1 MAAKKKLK
9 TVVFLGGK
17 SIGYYCLATLLKQ
30 AKALGLEVVA
40 VLSNS
45 ASQLNTAGTVES
57 LAEAHHIPLLAH
69 EDELLQLPKVDFLI
83 SVQYHRIL
91 KKEHLKRAK
100 QAAVNLHMAPLPE
113 YRGCNQFSFAIVDQA
128 KVFGTTI
135 HLMQAG
141 VDNGAIL
148 FEKRFKI
155 PAEIFVKE
163 LYAKTEKAS
172 KQLFEKSLPALIA
185 GDYTPVPQSSLVAK
199 RGTQFIL
206 RKDID
211 KIKCIDLAWPEEKIA
226 RHIRAT
232 YFPPFEP
239 PYTLIQGEKYYLQP
253 KTIK

>member
-1 MAAKKKLK
+1 MAVKKQLK
-9 TVVFLGGK
+9 KIVFLGGK
-17 SIGYYCLATLLKQ
+17 SIGYYCLQTLLKQ
-30 AKALGLEVVA
+30 AKTLQIEVVA

-45 ASQLNTAGTVES
+45 ASKLNTAGTVDA
-57 LAEAHHIPLLAH
+57 LAQANNIPVLAH
-69 EDELLQLPKVDFLI
+69 EDELLEMPKVDLLI

-113 YRGCNQFSFAIVDQA
+113 YRGCNQFSFAIINQA
-128 KVFGTTI
+128 KVFGSTI
-135 HLMQAG
+135 HLMKPG
-141 VDNGAIL
+141 VDDGDIL

-155 PAEIFVKE
+155 PTDIFVKE

-172 KQLFEKSLPALIA
+172 KQLFSKSLPALIA
-185 GDYTPVPQSSLVAK
+185 GDYTPIPQASLIAQ
-199 RGTQFIL
+199 RGTKFYL

-211 KIKCIDLAWPEEKIA
+211 KIKCIDLKWPEEQVA

-239 PYTLIQGEKYYLQP
+239 PYTIIQGEKYYLQS
-253 KTIK
+253 KTLK